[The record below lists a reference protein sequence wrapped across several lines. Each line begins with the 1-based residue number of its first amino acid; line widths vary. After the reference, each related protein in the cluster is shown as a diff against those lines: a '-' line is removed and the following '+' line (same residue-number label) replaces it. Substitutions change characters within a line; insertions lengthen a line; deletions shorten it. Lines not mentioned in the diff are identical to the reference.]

1 MKTELIIFAFIA
13 GFIFCST
20 YKHSYEGM
28 ENKVGQVKY
37 KSQPDQ
43 INKKCHNLLLREGN
57 TLHLINTRAPRVKGI
72 NPIVF
77 DNLEEYIDYW
87 EFQKEQGID
96 CPVLYFQET
105 YDTQNKKGY
114 RLLVNPMEPNAG
126 ISSVFKQK
134 KPEKIKRLLSDAN
147 RDDPPYNQNQF
158 AGFDPEDQNVGVETP
173 LDNKTHLDNP
183 MDPKW
188 AGHKYTHQ
196 SIKSGKFDGRTRKP
210 KEPTILGSGY

>member
-1 MKTELIIFAFIA
+1 MKTELIVLAFII
-13 GFIFCST
+13 GFIFCAT
-20 YKHSYEGM
+20 YKHSYENFD
-28 ENKVGQVKY
+28 NKKY
-37 KSQPDQ
+37 KSKPDL
-43 INKKCHNLLLREGN
+43 INKKCPNLLIREGN
-57 TLHLINTRAPRVKGI
+57 SLHLINTRAPRITGI

-77 DNLEEYIDYW
+77 NNLEEYIDYW

-105 YDTQNKKGY
+105 YDTQNRKGY

-134 KPEKIKRLLSDAN
+134 NPEKIKTLLTDAN

-158 AGFDPEDQNVGVETP
+158 AGFDPEDQNIGVETP
-173 LDNKTHLDNP
+173 LDNKTHIENP

-188 AGHKYTHQ
+188 GGHELTNEY
-196 SIKSGKFDGRTRKP
+196 IKSGKFDGRTRKP
-210 KEPTILGSGY
+210 EKPTILGSGY

>member
-1 MKTELIIFAFIA
+1 M
-13 GFIFCST
+13 
-20 YKHSYEGM
+20 
-28 ENKVGQVKY
+28 
-37 KSQPDQ
+37 P
-43 INKKCHNLLLREGN
+43 NLLLREGN
-57 TLHLINTRAPRVKGI
+57 TLHLINTRAPRIKGI

-77 DNLEEYIDYW
+77 NNLEEYVDYW
-87 EFQKEQGID
+87 EFQKENGID

-105 YDTQNKKGY
+105 YDTQNQKGY

-134 KPEKIKRLLSDAN
+134 KPDKVKRLLTDAN

-173 LDNKTHLDNP
+173 LDNITHTENP

-188 AGHKYTHQ
+188 GGHKVTHNA
-196 SIKSGKFDGRTRKP
+196 IKSGKFAGRTRKP
-210 KEPTILGSGY
+210 EDPVILGSGY